1 MSESAVN
8 PLPINNTG
16 TDSNNGLKRLTI
28 DSLKSD
34 FEPNRFVQSSQLKK
48 IIEEYCESKMLD
60 KIKRPKRDFYLPE
73 KPKIDYVPSSAP
85 GWRHMEAD
93 SKWSN
98 EVAAWK
104 KEYEEPYN
112 KKVKAER
119 ALFYETFTSSELEKC
134 ISNIVMIDTPVDL
147 KSDATSKRQYFYN
160 VIDDER
166 ILSSLLLKPQAHTNT
181 WAEQCAGTKTLGIK
195 TRLLVLYVNAQSENK
210 DPRALPFFYF
220 VVYEDKNGDDDK
232 KKRRIFIS
240 ITNPQCKA
248 KAYDLVLGHMYPVEG
263 GSGRSSSIKYN
274 KSVKL
279 VKRITKHRVYAKNR
293 RTNRQRK

>member
-1 MSESAVN
+1 MNEGAVN

-16 TDSNNGLKRLTI
+16 TDSNNGLKRLTT

-34 FEPNRFVQSSQLKK
+34 FEPNNFVQSSQLKK
-48 IIEEYCESKMLD
+48 IIEEHCESEMLD
-60 KIKRPKRDFYLPE
+60 NIKRPKKNFYLPE
-73 KPKIDYVPSSAP
+73 KPQIDYVPSSAS
-85 GWRHMEAD
+85 GGDHWAAD
-93 SKWSN
+93 RRWSKA
-98 EVAAWK
+98 VAEWEK
-104 KEYEEPYN
+104 NYEKPYN
-112 KKVKAER
+112 KKVEAER
-119 ALFYETFTSSELEKC
+119 AMFYETFTSSELEKC

-160 VIDDER
+160 VIDDES
-166 ILSSLLLKPQAHTNT
+166 ILSSLLLIPKAPTNT
-181 WAEQCAGTKTLGIK
+181 WHKPCAGTKSLGIK

-220 VVYEDKNGDDDK
+220 VVYEDKNVDDDK

-248 KAYDLVLGHMYPVEG
+248 KAYDLVLGHMYPVKG